1 MNSPRRGVTLIEM
14 LLVVAIVGLM
24 AGLTLPSVASGLD
37 SIRLHS
43 AADSVASFLSAAAN
57 RAERRQQVMEVIL
70 NPKENSIQLYS
81 TEPGYARKL
90 DMPAGVKLMGDEPR
104 RFVLMPGGTAP
115 RIAIELS
122 NARGAHRTIRIDPV
136 TGVPEITP

>member
-1 MNSPRRGVTLIEM
+1 MIGTRHGVTLIEM

-37 SIRLHS
+37 SIRLRS
-43 AADSVASFLSAAAN
+43 AADSVASFLGAAAN
-57 RAERRQQVMEVIL
+57 RAERRQQVMEVIIS
-70 NPKENSIQLYS
+70 PEENNIQLYS

-90 DMPAGVKLMGDEPR
+90 DMPSGVKLMGDEPR

-115 RIAIELS
+115 RIGIELR
-122 NARGAHRTIRIDPV
+122 NTRGAHKTIRIDPV
-136 TGVPEITP
+136 TGVPEITQ

>member
-1 MNSPRRGVTLIEM
+1 MKRGVTLIEM
-14 LLVVAIVGLM
+14 LMVVAIVGLI

-37 SIRLHS
+37 SIRLRT

-70 NPKENSIQLYS
+70 MPKENRIELFS

-90 DMPAGVKLMGDEPR
+90 EMPAGITISGDEPR
-104 RFVLMPGGTAP
+104 RFVIMPGGTAP
-115 RIAIELS
+115 RVGVELT
-122 NARGAHRTIRIDPV
+122 NKRGGHRLVRIDPV
-136 TGVPEITP
+136 TGVPVITE

>member
-1 MNSPRRGVTLIEM
+1 MKSTRHGVTLIEM

-24 AGLTLPSVASGLD
+24 AGLTLPSVAAGLD

-43 AADSVASFLSAAAN
+43 AADSVASFLSAAVN
-57 RAERRQQVMEVIL
+57 RAERRQQAMEVIIG
-70 NPKENSIQLYS
+70 PKENNIQLYS

-90 DMPAGVKLMGDEPR
+90 EMPGGVKLMGDEPR

-122 NARGAHRTIRIDPV
+122 NARGAHKTIRIDPV
-136 TGVPEITP
+136 TGVPEITQ